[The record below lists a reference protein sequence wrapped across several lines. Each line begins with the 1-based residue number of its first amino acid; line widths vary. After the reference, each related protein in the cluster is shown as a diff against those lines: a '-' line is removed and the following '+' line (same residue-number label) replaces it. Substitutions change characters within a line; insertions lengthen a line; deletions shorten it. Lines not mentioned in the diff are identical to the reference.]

1 MANEEI
7 KKPAAKEA
15 DDLFKGLCLGT
26 LRDDTRLDGNHRR
39 PRWRKDKKTSRK
51 EKTHEHPNSFPS
63 Q

>member
-1 MANEEI
+1 MVNEEKEI
-7 KKPAAKEA
+7 KKPAVKEA

-39 PRWRKDKKTSRK
+39 PRWRRNKKK
-51 EKTHEHPNSFPS
+51 EKTRERQNVFQS